1 MREATTSYLADAPV
15 GELVDTASRE
25 PLLDD
30 EHESA
35 LIRRVREGDSEAL
48 ERLVM
53 SNLRVA
59 VDEAIRNRGLG
70 QSQRMLVRRGISVL
84 VEAARTYDPDR
95 HGPFSGYASR
105 RVRSTL
111 SEDVSH
117 A

>member
-1 MREATTSYLADAPV
+1 MREATTSYLSDAPV
-15 GELVDTASRE
+15 GELVTTASRE
-25 PLLDD
+25 PLLDE
-30 EHESA
+30 EHELA
-35 LIRRVREGDSEAL
+35 LIRRFRQGDTEAL
-48 ERLVM
+48 ERLLM

-70 QSQRMLVRRGISVL
+70 RSQGMLVRRGITVL
-84 VEAARTYDPDR
+84 IEAARTYDPDL
-95 HGPFSGYASR
+95 HGPFSGYAGQ

>member
-15 GELVDTASRE
+15 GELVTTASRE
-25 PLLDD
+25 PLLDE
-30 EHESA
+30 EHE
-35 LIRRVREGDSEAL
+35 LVLVRRVRQGDTEAL

-70 QSQRMLVRRGISVL
+70 QSQRLLVRRGIAVL
-84 VEAARTYDPDR
+84 IEAARTYDPDL
-95 HGPFSGYASR
+95 HGSFSGYAGR

-111 SEDVSH
+111 SDHVSH

>member
-15 GELVDTASRE
+15 GELVTTASRE
-25 PLLDD
+25 PLLDE
-30 EHESA
+30 EHELA
-35 LIRRVREGDSEAL
+35 LVRRVREGDAEAL

-70 QSQRMLVRRGISVL
+70 QSQRLLVRRGIGVL
-84 VEAARTYDPDR
+84 IEAARMYDPDV
-95 HGPFSGYASR
+95 HGPFSEFAGR

>member
-15 GELVDTASRE
+15 GELVTTASRE
-25 PLLDD
+25 PLLD
-30 EHESA
+30 EERELA
-35 LIRRVREGDSEAL
+35 LVRRVRDGDMEAL

-70 QSQRMLVRRGISVL
+70 QSQRSLVRHGITVL
-84 VEAARTYDPDR
+84 LESARTYDPDA
-95 HGPFSGYASR
+95 HGTFSRYVTD
-105 RVRSTL
+105 RVRNAL

-117 A
+117 T